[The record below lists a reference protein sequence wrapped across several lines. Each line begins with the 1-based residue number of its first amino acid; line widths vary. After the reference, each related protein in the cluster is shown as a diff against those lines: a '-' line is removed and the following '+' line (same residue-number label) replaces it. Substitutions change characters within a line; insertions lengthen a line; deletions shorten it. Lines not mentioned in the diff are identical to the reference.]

1 MAPAPVNLR
10 LAAES
15 EPEASITPPWLP
27 TEKRRSVDWALA
39 PVYCSV
45 PPSSARSELA
55 PAVEPLPMDE
65 AVLTLAN
72 WATFSRA
79 PFWTTVRPE

>member
-45 PPSSARSELA
+45 PPSSERSELA

>member
-1 MAPAPVNLR
+1 MAVAPVNLR

-45 PPSSARSELA
+45 PPSSESSVLA
-55 PAVEPLPMDE
+55 PLTEPLPMEE
-65 AVLTLAN
+65 AVLMFAN
-72 WATFSRA
+72 WATFSNA
-79 PFWTTVRPE
+79 PFWVTVRPV